1 MPRSFFGGERSYSE
15 LSEGVSSP
23 EPSVRW
29 ASLLELG
36 GRSEPWARDLILICL
51 ADPDVNVA
59 RTAHEALGIEF
70 TNRESVDSDAAKPIS
85 NKINFDFSETFEMAL
100 STINWS
106 TQKSPIALELHL
118 RKIAHDSRNLVSG
131 TTSPFPQADRFERV
145 LQVVNLL
152 GNRQNEIQ
160 TLVDVLDIDE
170 RQVHYYLAA
179 SRYLGL
185 VFESEGKLEVP
196 SQVQKL
202 FNEVEVEPI
211 EFFFEIAKSIVRI
224 PSIASTFLEW
234 NSQNPSID
242 RQISLEALRNSD
254 AGSALSESTLAR
266 RSRTVYSW
274 AWWVRRNLNAM
285 QEYWASSEFVR
296 QVPLPNFE
304 RALATVERLGERE
317 VECLCRNN
325 TLFVSHSAKTLDE
338 VGRNFG
344 ISRERVRQI
353 EKDIVER
360 IWGDI
365 QRETKWDWTADLL
378 SHLSE
383 NLTFDCASLIYEI
396 SPGRFGEAISS
407 TLLSRLGCSQV
418 GKSKRF
424 WTLDEEQLSDQI
436 EFLKS
441 NTPLTRDE
449 WTERVYDS
457 GLNAEFLLQ
466 EIEEFKI
473 VNSIVI
479 DSKRRREQIV
489 QFHLSRV
496 GTADDQVLAALCGE
510 PPSRAF
516 TEALRRN
523 GLFTKNHISGH
534 WQLAEFVEEGNTS
547 KFSSVYEAVIHLL
560 ESHGP
565 MKMSDL
571 QSHMEDTYP
580 VSYARVSQ
588 ALDHFQ
594 IGRLDDGRVALISQG
609 GSRSED
615 KEPKKPANGLWFEGS
630 EVFVHKL
637 VDDDVFRGSGFILP
651 RWLQWRFGLKATP
664 EFVTFAQS
672 ENSEKDFVVSRRGG
686 QTFGSSIKESLRPNN
701 VEKGCTIAIVLNPE
715 AMTWRLLH
723 KHDTCH

>member
-1 MPRSFFGGERSYSE
+1 MPRSFFGGERTYSE
-15 LSEGVSSP
+15 LSEGLSSP

-36 GRSEPWARDLILICL
+36 GRSEPWARELIQSCL
-51 ADPDVNVA
+51 GDSDANVA
-59 RTAHEALGIEF
+59 KAAHEALGIEY
-70 TNRESVDSDAAKPIS
+70 TNRESLNRHTAKPIS
-85 NKINFDFSETFEMAL
+85 SKLNFDFSETFETAL
-100 STINWS
+100 STIDWS
-106 TQKSPIALELHL
+106 TQRSPIALELYL
-118 RKIAHDSRNLVSG
+118 RKVAHDSRHLVSS
-131 TTSPFPQADRFERV
+131 TTNPFPQADRFERV

-152 GNRQNEIQ
+152 GSSQNEIQ
-160 TLVDVLDIDE
+160 TLVDELNIDE

-185 VFESEGKLEVP
+185 VFESEGKLEIP
-196 SQVQKL
+196 SEVQKL
-202 FNEVEVEPI
+202 FNEVEVQPI

-234 NSQNPSID
+234 NSQSPSID

-254 AGSALSESTLAR
+254 AGSTLSESTLAR

-274 AWWVRRNLNAM
+274 AWWVRRNLNVM
-285 QEYWASSEFVR
+285 QEYWASNQFFS

-304 RALATVERLGERE
+304 RALSTVERLGDRE

-325 TLFVSHSAKTLDE
+325 TLFVSRSSKTLDE

-360 IWGDI
+360 IWNDI
-365 QRETKWDWTADLL
+365 QRETKWDWTTDLL
-378 SHLSE
+378 SHLGE
-383 NLTFDCASLIYEI
+383 NLAFDSASLIYEI
-396 SPGRFGEAISS
+396 SPGKFGEAISN

-418 GKSKRF
+418 GQSKRF
-424 WTLDEEQLSDQI
+424 WTLDEKQLGEQI
-436 EFLKS
+436 EALKS
-441 NTPLTRDE
+441 NTPLERDE
-449 WTERVYDS
+449 WIEIVYES
-457 GLNAEFLLQ
+457 GLNAEFLLE
-466 EIEEFKI
+466 EIGEFTI
-473 VNSIVI
+473 VDSIVI

-489 QFHLSRV
+489 QFHLSRF
-496 GTADDQVLAALCGE
+496 GTADEQVLAALCGE

-534 WQLAEFVEEGNTS
+534 WQLADSVEEGDTS

-560 ESHGP
+560 ELHGP
-565 MKMSDL
+565 MKMSEL
-571 QSHMEDTYP
+571 QVHMEDTYP
-580 VSYARVSQ
+580 VSYARISQ

-594 IGRLDDGRVALISQG
+594 IGRLNDGRVALISQG

-615 KEPKKPANGLWFEGS
+615 KEPKKPGNGLWFEGS
-630 EVFVHKL
+630 EIFVHKY

-651 RWLQWRFGLKATP
+651 KWLQWRFGLKATP
-664 EFVTFAQS
+664 EFATFDQAG
-672 ENSEKDFVVSRRGG
+672 NSEKDFVVSRRGG

-715 AMTWRLLH
+715 SMTWRLLH